1 MNMNE
6 ILDIME
12 DMLEN
17 AWTVPLS
24 GGKSV
29 IDVERF
35 QEMVNDIRLNMPQEI
50 KQARLI
56 VTDRKI
62 ILDDAKKEAE
72 QIIKTA
78 EERAR
83 RMVNEDE
90 ITKRSK
96 AKAKELA
103 LTTQTQAKELK
114 RGANEY
120 SEKVLRETEKA
131 LMEAMNEIKTAKSA
145 LRSNAMMK

>member
-1 MNMNE
+1 MHMNE

-50 KQARLI
+50 KQAKLI

-83 RMVNEDE
+83 RMVNENE
-90 ITKRSK
+90 ITKR
-96 AKAKELA
+96 AKTQAKEIV
-103 LTTQTQAKELK
+103 LTAQTQSKELK

-120 SEKVLRETEKA
+120 SEKVLRTTEQNLMDA
-131 LMEAMNEIKTAKSA
+131 LNQIKTAKTA
-145 LRSNAMMK
+145 LRSNSVVK